1 MNLQLSSNLKP
12 RRGTPTRTLARLTND
27 QLVARY
33 REILRAQAAPN
44 YLPKHLRAAPDANT
58 RHQGTLLQ
66 SERVRIQKLA
76 ARRGLDLCANQI
88 ANEIRAQFTTPE
100 PRAERD
106 IETGDKVHVTYRDPA
121 SGETVETNGEVI
133 RLEWSQAVGGIYHTR
148 LDDGRVIYVSRRNLK
163 RISN

>member
-12 RRGTPTRTLARLTND
+12 RRGKSNRTLEQMSND

-33 REILRAQAAPN
+33 REILRAQVARNYIPN
-44 YLPKHLRAAPDANT
+44 RLRAAPDAQS
-58 RHQGTLLQ
+58 RHTHALLQ

-88 ANEIRAQFTTPE
+88 ANEIRAQFTRE
-100 PRAERD
+100 RAERD

-121 SGETVETNGEVI
+121 SGEIVETNGEVI

-163 RISN
+163 RISD